1 MSPPLARSTLIA
13 VVLTSLALVGIALIG
28 ACSTAEKGLSQ
39 DEYLKLVEG
48 WLERDLSIRERA
60 GLAAGETSN
69 RAFPTLQ
76 TESEALR
83 AEIAEVDPPEEC
95 RRLHEAFLACEEHFA
110 NAMSLLGKGEDFKAI
125 DELAL
130 ANMAKQELK
139 AELER
144 LGIEL
149 DRGRFKKSLGT

>member
-1 MSPPLARSTLIA
+1 MSPLLARSTLVA
-13 VVLTSLALVGIALIG
+13 VVLTSLTLLGIVLFG
-28 ACSTAEKGLSQ
+28 ACTTEDGLSQ

-69 RAFPTLQ
+69 RAFPMLQ
-76 TESEALR
+76 TESEGLR
-83 AEIAEVDPPEEC
+83 AEIAEVEPPEEC
-95 RRLHEAFLACEEHFA
+95 RRLHDAFLACEEHFA
-110 NAMSLLGKGEDFKAI
+110 NAMSFLGKGEDFKAI

-139 AELER
+139 AELQR
-144 LGIEL
+144 LGVEL
-149 DRGRFKKSLGT
+149 ERGRFKKSLGT